1 MEERIQQQAEKY
13 RKHFKRLFYTDCTV
27 TDCSE
32 PFSCLRE
39 TKQPVFCEYCES
51 IRGNGCCSM
60 RTFQNGCAESYRWNT
75 TCISLCS
82 MGMVLMSSCL
92 TEKNG
97 NLCGGLTIGPL
108 CMGNMEDILLDMP
121 TGELR
126 DMAMQMPLF
135 TSAEVQ
141 SLSEILEAVTGYITG
156 NMNSKASG
164 YFLKQE
170 EMLNALFTENIKKE
184 AETDYYIY
192 PVAQERK
199 LRSAV
204 QNQDREEAEN
214 ILNQIL
220 AYMYQINH
228 YSLEL
233 IRPRILE
240 LMIVLSRT
248 AMDTGADME
257 MIDLLTRNI
266 SRQIDSFQNIEDL
279 TAWVAALLQNFMTAT
294 FTKKDTPHAE
304 SVYKITRYIQKNY
317 RQKIELQDVAEHLHM
332 TKSYLCRFFKKE
344 TGETI
349 INYTNRVRINNSKLL
364 LADTKIPLAE
374 VALLCG
380 FEDQSYFTKVF
391 RGFVGVTPRKYRENR
406 VTVRG

>member
-1 MEERIQQQAEKY
+1 MDESIMQHAKKY
-13 RKHFKRLFYTDCTV
+13 CKNLRQLFRVDCTV
-27 TDCSE
+27 TDCSM
-32 PFSCLRE
+32 PFTCLQQTE
-39 TKQPVFCEYCES
+39 QPIFCEYCEN

-60 RTFQNGCAESYRWNT
+60 RTFQNGCAESYRWNN
-75 TCISLCS
+75 TCISLCA

-97 NLCGGLTIGPL
+97 ELCGGLTIGPL

-141 SLSEILEAVTGYITG
+141 SLSEILAAVTGYITG
-156 NMNSKASG
+156 STNSKAGG

-192 PVAQERK
+192 PIAQERK

-204 QNQDREEAEN
+204 QNQDAEEAKN

-220 AYMYQINH
+220 AYMYQTNH
-228 YSLEL
+228 YSLEQ

-240 LMIVLSRT
+240 LLIVLSRT

-257 MIDLLTRNI
+257 TIDLLTRDI
-266 SRQIDSFQNIEDL
+266 GRRIERFQNIEEL
-279 TAWVAALLQNFMTAT
+279 TAWVAALLQNFMSAT
-294 FTKKDTPHAE
+294 FTKKNMPHAE

-317 RQKIELQDVAEHLHM
+317 REKIELQDIADHLHM
-332 TKSYLCRFFKKE
+332 TRSYLCRFFKKE

-364 LADTKIPLAE
+364 LADTKVPLAE

-391 RGFVGVTPRKYRENR
+391 RGFVGMTPLKYRENR

>member
-1 MEERIQQQAEKY
+1 M
-13 RKHFKRLFYTDCTV
+13 
-27 TDCSE
+27 
-32 PFSCLRE
+32 
-39 TKQPVFCEYCES
+39 
-51 IRGNGCCSM
+51 
-60 RTFQNGCAESYRWNT
+60 
-75 TCISLCS
+75 
-82 MGMVLMSSCL
+82 
-92 TEKNG
+92 
-97 NLCGGLTIGPL
+97 GPL
-108 CMGNMEDILLDMP
+108 CMGNMEDILLDIP

-141 SLSEILEAVTGYITG
+141 SLAEILEAVTGYITG
-156 NMNSKASG
+156 STNNKASG

-170 EMLNALFTENIKKE
+170 ELLNTLFTENIKKE
-184 AETDYYIY
+184 SETDYYIY
-192 PVAQERK
+192 PIAQERK

-204 QNQDREEAEN
+204 QNQDQEEAKN

-220 AYMYQINH
+220 AYMYQVNH
-228 YSLEL
+228 YRLDQ

-248 AMDTGADME
+248 AMDTGADVE
-257 MIDLLTRNI
+257 TIDLLTRNI
-266 SRQIDSFQNIEDL
+266 SQQMEDFQNIEDL
-279 TAWVAALLQNFMTAT
+279 TAWVAALLQNFMVAT
-294 FTKKDTPHAE
+294 FTKKNMPHSE
-304 SVYKITRYIQKNY
+304 SIYKITRYIQKNY
-317 RQKIELQDVAEHLHM
+317 RQKIELQDIAEHLHM

-364 LADTKIPLAE
+364 LADTKVPLAE

-391 RGFVGVTPRKYRENR
+391 RGLVGVTPRKYRENR